1 MKLLDF
7 YAALLR
13 DCYVWDD
20 DGEGLLTGHYA
31 GKTQPITV
39 EKQRLA
45 LPIPELLR
53 NPKEGVVVFHPM
65 SEKINRGESPILKA
79 LKDYMLLR
87 SQTVLINIMRTLMD
101 TAASPETHKK
111 LGPKVAEYLKKV
123 PEVDEKTVTALNK
136 VLAAAAPGSD
146 PNKRLISYY
155 LKHGSTGE
163 DDFARTC
170 VVSFPIEDDFES
182 TEKTIFGVTMRPKDK
197 DRIKALLDYVM
208 GDADDRKQYTFGS
221 KNLDAPY
228 FHSLANAFYKVSVRL
243 NQILEKHKKQF
254 PNFDELHMDLSWA
267 EGLDNFAMYRG
278 LIPSQD
284 GNEGAPIPEEP
295 NAEEK
300 LAAFSRESVD
310 EPKKDALS
318 DLVDEQR
325 PTSRRP
331 SPSEARETRDE
342 RRPAS
347 RSSEST
353 GASQSL
359 SDFFAHRDEEQR
371 GESRNR
377 DSWGSARTREQDRRD
392 TSRGNS
398 WSERF
403 ADTSRGGGRRD
414 FEERYTRFDNDRRG
428 RGRDRFV

>member
-1 MKLLDF
+1 VKLLDF

-20 DGEGLLTGHYA
+20 DGEGLLTGHYG
-31 GKTQPITV
+31 GKSQPVTV

-87 SQTVLINIMRTLMD
+87 SQTVLINILRTLMD

-111 LGPKVAEYLKKV
+111 LGPKIAEYLKKV
-123 PEVDEKTVTALNK
+123 PEVDEKTVAALNK
-136 VLAAAAPGSD
+136 VLNIAAPGTD

-155 LKHGSTGE
+155 LKHGSSGT

-170 VVSFPIEDDFES
+170 VVSFPIEDEFDNG
-182 TEKTIFGVTMRPKDK
+182 EKTIFGVTMRPKDK
-197 DRIKALLDYVM
+197 ERIKALFDYVL
-208 GDADDRKQYTFGS
+208 GDAEDRKQYTFGS

-228 FHSLANAFYKVSVRL
+228 FHSLTNAFYKVASRL
-243 NQILEKHKKQF
+243 NHILEKHKKQF
-254 PNFDELHMDLSWA
+254 PENFEELHMDLSWA
-267 EGLDNFAMYRG
+267 EGLDNFALYRG

-295 NAEEK
+295 KKEEQ
-300 LAAFSRESVD
+300 LAAFARESVA
-310 EPKKDALS
+310 EPEKDALS
-318 DLVDEQR
+318 DLVDDR
-325 PTSRRP
+325 TVPRRP
-331 SPSEARETRDE
+331 SPDEAASRREE
-342 RRPAS
+342 RRP
-347 RSSEST
+347 SSTSSS

-359 SDFFAHRDEEQR
+359 SDFFSRRDEAQREDSRNREHWGRPRRDEERR
-371 GESRNR
+371 GSSNWADRFA
-377 DSWGSARTREQDRRD
+377 DSGRGGRGDRRD
-392 TSRGNS
+392 
-398 WSERF
+398 F
-403 ADTSRGGGRRD
+403 DD
-414 FEERYTRFDNDRRG
+414 RYTRYDRSGGRG